1 MSKKFFYA
9 LSVLTGMIIGV
20 GIFGI
25 PYCFAQTGTLIGF
38 FYLIFLTIVVTSIHL
53 LYGEIILRTGQDCRL
68 VGYGEKYLGPKG
80 KAAVTGIVIVQFY
93 GALLGYIIAGGYFLN
108 IIFGRFFGGTDFSW
122 SLIFFALG
130 ALAIFFGLKTV
141 SLSEFFM
148 AIILV
153 VLACLFVLKGAPFV
167 SFENLK
173 GFNLMKFF
181 LPYGVVF
188 FSLTGGAAVPELRQI
203 LKGQE
208 RKIKRVIVL
217 GTGIPAVIYFF
228 FVLVGVGTTGQDTR

>member
-1 MSKKFFYA
+1 
-9 LSVLTGMIIGV
+9 
-20 GIFGI
+20 
-25 PYCFAQTGTLIGF
+25 
-38 FYLIFLTIVVTSIHL
+38 
-53 LYGEIILRTGQDCRL
+53 
-68 VGYGEKYLGPKG
+68 
-80 KAAVTGIVIVQFY
+80 
-93 GALLGYIIAGGYFLN
+93 
-108 IIFGRFFGGTDFSW
+108 
-122 SLIFFALG
+122 
-130 ALAIFFGLKTV
+130 
-141 SLSEFFM
+141 M

-217 GTGIPAVIYFF
+217 GTVIPAVIYFLF
-228 FVLVGVGTTGQDTR
+228 ALVVVGTTGQDTSKDAISGLVPYLGQNIIVLGAVFGFLTVITSFLMLGLNLRKMFQLDYKLNKFLAWALACFIPLIAFLIGFKDFIMVIGLIGAVAGGSEGIVTILIYRRAKKMGNRQPEYSLKLNRIFIWTMVLLFALGIFYEFIYLAK